1 VCVNVRLGN
10 YNFILFPNNWE
21 CKLLKYITLYY
32 IFRMPNKEEL
42 DYIENSYAS
51 TLIKFFLD
59 QGFDVDRSIRRGMEE
74 FIEELLDEIIRLE
87 GG

>member
-1 VCVNVRLGN
+1 
-10 YNFILFPNNWE
+10 
-21 CKLLKYITLYY
+21 
-32 IFRMPNKEEL
+32 MPNKEEL